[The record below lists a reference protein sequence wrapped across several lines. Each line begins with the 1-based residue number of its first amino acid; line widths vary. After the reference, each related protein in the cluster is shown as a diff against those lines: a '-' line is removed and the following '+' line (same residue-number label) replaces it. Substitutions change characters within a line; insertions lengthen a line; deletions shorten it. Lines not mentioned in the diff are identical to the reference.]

1 MTKAEKNTD
10 IQKPQVWVTLFTDY
24 ICPFCFIGDLRLQHL
39 QEDYEVLVNFRFI
52 EIHPDTP
59 EQGTTVDSLDYSEE
73 QWQGMMDG
81 LVEMAQEEG
90 IKLAPVRLLANSH
103 RALLLAEAVK
113 KEGREVFYNFN
124 QALYREYFIE
134 GKNIG
139 DVVVLKEIARACG
152 ISEEV
157 VENAL
162 NEKEYEKIL
171 QMNMSMAVK
180 AGVTATP
187 TFFIGQQRLTGAV
200 SESKLRQAADA
211 AIAER
216 NAKQESSS

>member
-1 MTKAEKNTD
+1 MTKAENNTD
-10 IQKPQVWVTLFTDY
+10 LQKPQLRVTLFTDY

-39 QEDYEVLVNFRFI
+39 QEDYDVLVNFRFI

-59 EQGTTVDSLDYSEE
+59 EQGTTVDTLDYSDE

-81 LVEMAQEEG
+81 LIEMAQEAG

-113 KEGREVFYNFN
+113 KEGREVFYKFN

-134 GKNIG
+134 GRNIG
-139 DVVVLKEIARACG
+139 ETEVLKEIARACDV
-152 ISEEV
+152 SEAV
-157 VENAL
+157 LENAWYD
-162 NEKEYEKIL
+162 KEYEKIL

-200 SESKLRQAADA
+200 SEAKLRQAAEA

-216 NAKQESSS
+216 NAKQESRS

>member
-1 MTKAEKNTD
+1 MTKAEKKTD
-10 IQKPQVWVTLFTDY
+10 NHKPQLRVTLFTDY
-24 ICPFCFIGDLRLQHL
+24 ICPFCYIGDIRLQHL
-39 QEDYEVLVNFRFI
+39 QKDYEVLVNFRFI

-59 EQGTTVDSLDYSEE
+59 QQGTTVDSLDYSEE

-90 IKLAPVRLLANSH
+90 VKLAPVRLLANSH

-113 KEGREVFYNFN
+113 KEGREVFYKFN

-134 GKNIG
+134 GRNIG
-139 DVVVLKEIARACG
+139 ETEVLKEIARACG
-152 ISEEV
+152 VSEAV
-157 VENAL
+157 LENAWYD
-162 NEKEYEKIL
+162 KEYEKIL

-200 SESKLRQAADA
+200 SESTLRQAADA
-211 AIAER
+211 VISER
-216 NAKQESSS
+216 SAKQESRS